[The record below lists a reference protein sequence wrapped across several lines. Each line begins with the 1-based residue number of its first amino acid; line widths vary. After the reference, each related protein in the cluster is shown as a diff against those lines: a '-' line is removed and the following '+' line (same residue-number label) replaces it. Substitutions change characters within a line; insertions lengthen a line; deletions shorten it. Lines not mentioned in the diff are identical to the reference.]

1 MHIPL
6 LEMTAED
13 AAEHATKVFLDV
25 SNLTR
30 RILTL
35 STDAQNFF
43 RLPYRLSL
51 GNAKSILQQVNI
63 QHQIRRLLSRP

>member
-25 SNLTR
+25 SKLTR

-35 STDAQNFF
+35 LMHRIVF
-43 RLPYRLSL
+43 RLPCRLSRE
-51 GNAKSILQQVNI
+51 NAKSILQPMII

>member
-1 MHIPL
+1 MHIHL

-30 RILTL
+30 RILT
-35 STDAQNFF
+35 A
-43 RLPYRLSL
+43 
-51 GNAKSILQQVNI
+51 
-63 QHQIRRLLSRP
+63 